1 MSTSDKKNYLL
12 ILYKQKGI
20 RMNNKK
26 INIQYYTVTMFLLVI
41 VLFFSCKKF
50 LPQERETV
58 GPDSQF
64 SQDVF
69 QPVLGRTT
77 EFANDFF
84 KGSTTYPSTFKII
97 NPRRRNGDPASEL
110 TDVFPVMV
118 WKGAYDGK
126 EKSIAE
132 IEAKRTLEN
141 RPVFEINAHSGE
153 FTMWAE
159 GSSSFIRSQPDSGY
173 LFDVELS
180 NSGGRRIYRNLKL
193 MPFRERPFEPSNY
206 DVISGQPLSNGISP
220 SVVSSIK
227 GVHSGRYLSAS
238 DVDVYV
244 RKISSATPGNTLTFR
259 FLDTLYKPINP
270 THFATTDWQGLVH
283 GFNMK
288 MDSASVTY
296 TVAFPIPLIQLP
308 TRYTSPD
315 GSMARVSFSYSRLGF
330 AGVREDAVLGLDFA
344 IYDPGDWEIVFA
356 FKNDNPKFD
365 ND

>member
-97 NPRRRNGDPASEL
+97 NPRRRNGDPAPEL

-173 LFDVELS
+173 LFE
-180 NSGGRRIYRNLKL
+180 
-193 MPFRERPFEPSNY
+193 
-206 DVISGQPLSNGISP
+206 QPLSNGISP